1 MADLATSWDIYSTQ
15 LPFVF
20 TFYPEEGQEIT
31 QFYMDLFNQFGRYP
45 PAYLMKEGMPWVFS
59 KQASALG
66 NFVLADAYAKN
77 LPGLD
82 WKQALDVMVKTVN
95 NKRGQLFQQGFP
107 LAPSPTHNQDYAYA
121 AFCTSLIAN
130 GIREKE
136 LADQMMKLGGLW
148 KTVYD
153 SEGILGTFEDTR
165 ITELYSRQHFKQ

>member
-45 PAYLMKEGMPWVFS
+45 PAYLMKEGMPLVFS
-59 KQASALG
+59 KQASALC

-95 NKRGQLFQQGFP
+95 NERGQLFQQGFP
-107 LAPSPTHNQDYAYA
+107 LAPSHTHNQDYAYA

-136 LADQMMKLGGLW
+136 LADQMMKL
-148 KTVYD
+148 
-153 SEGILGTFEDTR
+153 
-165 ITELYSRQHFKQ
+165 